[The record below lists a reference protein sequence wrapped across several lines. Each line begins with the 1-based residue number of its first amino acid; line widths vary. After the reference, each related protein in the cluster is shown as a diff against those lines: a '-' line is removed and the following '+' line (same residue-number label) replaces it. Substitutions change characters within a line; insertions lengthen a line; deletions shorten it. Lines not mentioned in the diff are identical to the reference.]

1 MTKVELTPAF
11 LIHRRAFKDTSLLLD
26 FFTRDHGKICL
37 VGRGLRSSKTNI
49 QMFQNLNISFSG
61 KSQLKT
67 LTHWEVDD
75 SPRNLKG
82 EALIL
87 GLYVNELISRLLH
100 DHDPYFELFE
110 FYKQFVDQVSKSE
123 QADRYWLLRL
133 FENNFL
139 SELGYALDF
148 AQDIGGLP
156 IDKNAFYDYQAQS
169 GFSQNST
176 GKISGELLDLLLLE
190 SLDNIPNKDQLKTC
204 RDLNRQRLNLLLGN
218 KPLKSREL
226 FFTKK

>member
-87 GLYVNELISRLLH
+87 GLYVN
-100 DHDPYFELFE
+100 
-110 FYKQFVDQVSKSE
+110 
-123 QADRYWLLRL
+123 
-133 FENNFL
+133 
-139 SELGYALDF
+139 
-148 AQDIGGLP
+148 
-156 IDKNAFYDYQAQS
+156 
-169 GFSQNST
+169 
-176 GKISGELLDLLLLE
+176 
-190 SLDNIPNKDQLKTC
+190 
-204 RDLNRQRLNLLLGN
+204 
-218 KPLKSREL
+218 
-226 FFTKK
+226 